1 MKGRIAL
8 SAALALVAS
17 VGALAQGY
25 RIDLSRSIRWDKL
38 QLEASSAL
46 DLASARLKLPTGR
59 SQAEEIADMEFPRLV
74 QPTILALP
82 VDSSSTVED
91 LIGSGTLTLNDV
103 VSTVSS
109 ARRSAPV
116 LSTDLGTL
124 SVSYGIDLHALA
136 ARLVRHRHAAEPKR
150 TLDGRA
156 TRSYTGIVIYADD
169 ALAVHGRHEVVRASA
184 CFFPKIWDSDMNLI
198 YERNMVD
205 PEIAI
210 ERGIVRY
217 ASTREADEG
226 VPALTDLV
234 GPSPLR
240 ILASGL
246 FGIRATDPVI
256 DRDDA
261 LKITSSEDN
270 RRLLREGRVVIVLG
284 EEALRALP

>member
-1 MKGRIAL
+1 MMGRIAL
-8 SAALALVAS
+8 CAALALAAS
-17 VGALAQGY
+17 VSAAAQGY
-25 RIDLSRSIRWDKL
+25 RIDLKRAISWDKL
-38 QLEASSAL
+38 QLEASSTL

-82 VDSSSTVED
+82 VDSSATVGDMIEA
-91 LIGSGTLTLNDV
+91 GSLTLNDV
-103 VSTVSS
+103 VTTVSM

-124 SVSYGIDLHALA
+124 SVAYSIDLHSLS
-136 ARLVRHRHAAEPKR
+136 ARLVRHRQAAEPKR
-150 TLDGRA
+150 TLEGRA
-156 TRSYTGIVIYADD
+156 TRPYTGIVIYAEDP
-169 ALAVHGRHEVVRASA
+169 LVVHGRHDVERARA
-184 CFFPKIWDSDMNLI
+184 CFFPKIWDSNMNLI
-198 YERNMVD
+198 YERNMVE
-205 PEIAI
+205 PELAR

-217 ASTREADEG
+217 VSVREAEKG
-226 VPALTDLV
+226 GPAFTDLV
-234 GPSPLR
+234 GSSPLR

-246 FGIRATDPVI
+246 FGIRTTDPII

-261 LKITSSEDN
+261 LKITSSVEN